1 MNTKDLLELLDHVSG
16 GKVSAREALDR
27 INSQSFIQAAHGL
40 NLDIQR
46 KMRTGISEVV
56 FGPGKSLEQLVCAV
70 STLSADKGPV
80 MVTRLD
86 KSQGRG
92 LLERFPQGQFLEVPG
107 IFMVNKDI
115 CFQEPWPDQG
125 RVMVVSAGG
134 ADLPV
139 ALEAM
144 VTCAFFDLEAGLVSD
159 VGVAGLHRLFPWL
172 ENLNRAEVIIVA
184 AGMEG
189 ALPSVVAG
197 LCSRPV
203 LAVPTS
209 VGYGAGQGGLAALM
223 AMLSSCAPGV
233 SVLNIDNGFGA
244 ACFAVKMLGRADGQ
258 K

>member
-1 MNTKDLLELLDHVSG
+1 MFKSNLLELLNSVAKGQLSPQE
-16 GKVSAREALDR
+16 ARDR
-27 INSQSFIQAAHGL
+27 IHAQSFIQADGGL

-46 KMRTGISEVV
+46 RMRTGVSEVV
-56 FGPGKSLEQLVCAV
+56 FGPGKTLNQLECAI
-70 STLSADKGPV
+70 SILAENNGPV
-80 MVTRLD
+80 MVTRLER
-86 KSQGRG
+86 SQGLA
-92 LLERFPQGQFLEVPG
+92 LLERFPQGNYLEVPG
-107 IFMVNKDI
+107 IFIVNKDI
-115 CFQEPWPDQG
+115 NFQDIWPDQG

-134 ADLPV
+134 SDLPV
-139 ALEAM
+139 ALEAL
-144 VTCAFFDLEAGLVSD
+144 VTCAFFDLDAGLVSD

-172 ENLNRAEVIIVA
+172 EKLNQAEVIIVA

-189 ALPSVVAG
+189 ALASVVAG

-244 ACFAVKMLGRADGQ
+244 ACFAVKMLGKGDGR